1 VFINEGKDMK
11 NKLVGVALVAV
22 LFAAPGCAEREHNAE
37 VESEKGE
44 SSQSTGTDQ
53 GGQDRDDDS
62 QGGGAE
68 DGGSPTTQ
76 GQ

>member
-1 VFINEGKDMK
+1 MK

-22 LFAAPGCAEREHNAE
+22 LFAAPGCAEREHNVD

-44 SSQSTGTDQ
+44 TEQSTGTDQ
-53 GGQDRDDDS
+53 GDQVQDEDE

-68 DGGSPTTQ
+68 DSGSPTTQ